1 MENNNLSNLNPEDTD
16 ESSGESTNSSRS
28 ISPSNPA
35 PTRSARPSNPAPTR
49 SNANSDPIQWNFAW
63 PVFAAAGQNRTPSHA
78 PAQEREIAGQPPPP
92 PPSTPRLPPL
102 VGGPIPL
109 PPRARRDALTPL
121 DTAFAQQFRHWAAP
135 LNPLRPRL
143 SETELKSLPQR
154 PITPADLDDQG
165 EAQCNICIQS
175 LAIGE
180 IVCCLHCG
188 HYYHRECLV
197 AWFAKSNSCPS
208 CRRIYVPLPPPRDYP
223 PRRRDDED
231 PNRRGGGSS
240 GRGGVAQAVL
250 AA

>member
-1 MENNNLSNLNPEDTD
+1 MENNNLPNLNPEDTD

-49 SNANSDPIQWNFAW
+49 SNANSDPMQWNFAW

-78 PAQEREIAGQPPPP
+78 PAQERRIAGQPPPP
-92 PPSTPRLPPL
+92 PSSPRLPPL
-102 VGGPIPL
+102 EGAPIPL

-197 AWFAKSNSCPS
+197 AWFANSNSCPS
-208 CRRIYVPLPPPRDYP
+208 CRRIYRPLPPPRDYP

-231 PNRRGGGSS
+231 PNRRGGGGGGAS
-240 GRGGVAQAVL
+240 GGVAQAVL

>member
-1 MENNNLSNLNPEDTD
+1 MENNYLSNLNPEDTD

-28 ISPSNPA
+28 ISPSNPV
-35 PTRSARPSNPAPTR
+35 PTRSAQPSNPAPTR
-49 SNANSDPIQWNFAW
+49 SNANSDPMQWNFAW
-63 PVFAAAGQNRTPSHA
+63 PVFAAGQNTTPSHT
-78 PAQEREIAGQPPPP
+78 PAQERGIAEQPPPP
-92 PPSTPRLPPL
+92 PPSPRLPPL
-102 VGGPIPL
+102 RGGPIPL

-197 AWFAKSNSCPS
+197 AWFANSNSCPS

-231 PNRRGGGSS
+231 PNRRGGGAS
-240 GRGGVAQAVL
+240 GGGGGVAQAVL